1 MYKISLEEWLNE
13 ADDPLTNPSGN
24 PPMVGA
30 GVPPAQEAPIAPQGD
45 PNVANTPP
53 VDVAKTDPTQQ
64 QGQEEETPDVSQDPQ
79 APDMPDSDKD
89 VAFEEWQDTF
99 FRESTKLDVQ
109 KLIDLIQQIRD
120 RELES
125 YPRKFVEDNL
135 QILFLRQNANIEKA
149 SKEIRKS
156 IKNDLDQTSP
166 ASTLVKIMN
175 STLQSM
181 PEMNNIFIK
190 IKGLLG
196 AKGDMHRKY
205 IASLLGSIQVGSGA
219 NTEDLVYNEKDY
231 SIRISTRFNDKFGR
245 VEIGKWCLKEEDPET
260 YLTEPELKRLEEGSP
275 EERDVLRRRIVM
287 ESISTTFKKR
297 AFIIHVVGKD
307 GTIYS
312 LGWDLGT
319 SLRNAYTEGKLLV
332 KTILSQNSE
341 AIIDDDGKILPAVDL
356 KIVYLKETGSLDKDG
371 KPIIEENDFM
381 ERIDGILY
389 LTASQQILKEASSS
403 FNGLLWQEIPYN
415 GNPSDL
421 RVLMRCV
428 PNASEMLLR
437 MC

>member
-79 APDMPDSDKD
+79 APDMPDNDKD

-219 NTEDLVYNEKDY
+219 NTEDLIYNEKDY

-297 AFIIHVVGKD
+297 AFLIHVVGKD